1 MEHEIHPCRNC
12 IPGNCLMS
20 SLCTHPLF
28 PEFRTHTRT
37 IETPAGQVIYSEGER
52 VKGVFFLRSGLV
64 KKSKATLL
72 PRAVIL
78 DVWSGGLPLG
88 LEDLDRRN
96 THSCTATALE
106 PSRVCFMEADI
117 FRRMAD
123 HIPTVRETVNRHLAS
138 LLRRS
143 ERRVA
148 LLAFGNVRQR
158 VADALLRIA
167 DLYGY
172 GKNPGGIRILF
183 DRQDIADMAGTTKEQ
198 VSKELTRLRE
208 DGLLRF
214 RAKHFKFLDRDGLKS
229 ICRGGRRQQSSDSS
243 SQPFLAGMP

>member
-1 MEHEIHPCRNC
+1 MPPCRNC
-12 IPGNCLMS
+12 IPGTCLMAG
-20 SLCTHPLF
+20 LCTHPLF
-28 PEFRTHTRT
+28 PEFQALTHS
-37 IETPAGQVIYSEGER
+37 IETTAGEVIYREGEA

-72 PRAVIL
+72 ARAVIL
-78 DVWSGGLPLG
+78 DVWSGGLPIG
-88 LEDLDRRN
+88 LEDLDRGK
-96 THSCTATALE
+96 THSSTATALE
-106 PSRVCFMEADI
+106 ASRFCFMDADV
-117 FRRMAD
+117 FHRMAD
-123 HIPTVRETVNRHLAS
+123 HIPLVRETVNRHLAR

-158 VADALLRIA
+158 VADTLLRIA
-167 DLYGY
+167 DLYRY
-172 GKNPGGIRILF
+172 GQQPGGIRILF

-214 RAKHFKFLDRDGLKS
+214 RAKHFKFLDRDGLRG
-229 ICRGGRRQQSSDSS
+229 ICRAGGPQGADGSSH
-243 SQPFLAGMP
+243 PFVAGMP

>member
-1 MEHEIHPCRNC
+1 MENAIPPCRNC
-12 IPGNCLMS
+12 NPGICLMS

-28 PEFRTHTRT
+28 PEFRSLTRT
-37 IETPAGQVIYSEGER
+37 IETPAGQVIYREGEA

-72 PRAVIL
+72 ARAVIL

-88 LEDLDRRN
+88 LEDLERRN
-96 THSCTATALE
+96 THSSTTTALE

-123 HIPTVRETVNRHLAS
+123 HIPSVRETVNRHLAC

-158 VADALLRIA
+158 VADTLLRIA

-172 GKNPGGIRILF
+172 GKNAGGIRILF

-198 VSKELTRLRE
+198 VSKELTRFRE

-229 ICRGGRRQQSSDSS
+229 ICRGGWRQHSPEGGSH
-243 SQPFLAGMP
+243 PFLAGMP